1 VAGCLL
7 TLAAC
12 GGDVRDSPTALGG
25 GPGDPPDQGGDG
37 GTTGNRDLMVGRWL
51 NTLII
56 QLTGD
61 YQRIETTWVFDRHG
75 QCSRTVET
83 FSVLEDRL
91 FHTLRDCSYHLTS
104 TEISVLYDD
113 AQDRVEYDF
122 RFVDFSRD
130 RVELNGFEF
139 RRLF

>member
-1 VAGCLL
+1 MAGCLL

-12 GGDVRDSPTALGG
+12 GGDLRDSPTGLDGG
-25 GPGDPPDQGGDG
+25 SGGPPDQGGDG
-37 GTTGNRDLMVGRWL
+37 GTTGNSDLMVGRWL

-61 YQRIETTWVFDRHG
+61 YQRIETTWVFDRRG
-75 QCSRTVET
+75 RCSRTVET
-83 FSVLEDRL
+83 YSVLEDRL
-91 FHTLRDCSYHLTS
+91 FYSLRDCSYHVTS

-130 RVELNGFEF
+130 RVELDGFEF